1 MAVTVTEIPSYENYG
16 RCVRIANAA
25 AEALVTVDVGPR
37 VIKFARTGGV
47 NVMFNDLP
55 REAVNAGADF
65 DRHFYPGAKFLNYGG
80 HRMWLSPESSPETY
94 YPDNDPVPYE
104 IVENGAVFTP
114 KPQAENGVALQI
126 EIRMDSDAPSL
137 DVVHRATN
145 IGKASK
151 TFAPWALTVL
161 DQGGTEIIPLN
172 THDTGLLA
180 NRAVS
185 IWPYADLR
193 DDRFYFGHRY
203 ATLRQDPDAKAA
215 FKIGFDNFA
224 GRGYYAIGDTVFIKT
239 YYPNHPDGV
248 YPDNGMS
255 FETYTAS
262 LFLELETLG
271 ELKEMVPGETAAHK
285 ENWKL
290 AVNPGSFDARDDDAI
305 ASYLEKLDQ

>member
-172 THDTGLLA
+172 TH
-180 NRAVS
+180 
-185 IWPYADLR
+185 
-193 DDRFYFGHRY
+193 
-203 ATLRQDPDAKAA
+203 RQDPDAKAA